1 MSWVYRSYYKEREI
15 DHGSIFDYNQFI
27 LQEFF
32 NCDNETWYRLASHYR
47 SVHGNR
53 SLSYL
58 ERKFSEWKN
67 GNYHLTDLME
77 ERILD
82 VMPNFLSKDARNK
95 LIIRDELIRIREEER
110 KYKLGLD
117 EFLRTIKRIVQSNQL
132 KRSSYQKVNSISTFE
147 AFVETIRDELD
158 KIKNIDIEDLSLYYN
173 TDEERKEILNIAKYV
188 LKIKL
193 QSTYKHLMNDIELV
207 SPYFKKN
214 EFDRFKISYKASFG
228 IHDIK
233 FSNTELKEVK
243 FPTFDLRNIIS
254 NNKYNEFAEKYLA
267 NELKDIFYKR
277 NDNVVDGFLTT
288 TDINIFLS
296 KYLELKK
303 NQDCEVKMNGE
314 FNGEIGILTMSAQY
328 IPPKFLDV
336 EINKKRFAAGLKILI
351 PTLILIWI
359 GESDSWNLLI
369 GLWFITIPV
378 GFGIYSSIKEDFDTI
393 TELKN
398 KKKYYA

>member
-193 QSTYKHLMNDIELV
+193 QSTYKHLKNDIELV